1 MFQEGKKDP
10 QRDLISISTI
20 NTHLKSQSLHSH
32 AALKSSGVCGSTE
45 SSDFQAEDIYFSSS
59 DFLKLT
65 EVHSLVKK
73 KKHTESSPLNLDC
86 ILIIKVPYSEGFS
99 QGLFLPLS
107 SKIIENGKLTLR
119 TSWKEQLTST
129 VLRNTEGLN
138 KTHNVMVKK
147 VQQEVFL
154 S

>member
-1 MFQEGKKDP
+1 MFQEGQKDP
-10 QRDLISISTI
+10 QTYLITISTI
-20 NTHLKSQSLHSH
+20 ITHFKSQSLHSH

-73 KKHTESSPLNLDC
+73 IHTESSPLNLDC

-99 QGLFLPLS
+99 QGFFAS
-107 SKIIENGKLTLR
+107 F
-119 TSWKEQLTST
+119 Q
-129 VLRNTEGLN
+129 
-138 KTHNVMVKK
+138 
-147 VQQEVFL
+147 
-154 S
+154 